1 MDRQA
6 GLERCPEPRWV
17 AVSVT
22 CVSPCRY
29 RAMRSWGVIGGLA
42 AAVAAG
48 IYVLWGP
55 IAERKKRRRGRERRG
70 GGTEAVPE
78 GRGPVRGSPGTQ

>member
-70 GGTEAVPE
+70 GGDR
-78 GRGPVRGSPGTQ
+78 GRS